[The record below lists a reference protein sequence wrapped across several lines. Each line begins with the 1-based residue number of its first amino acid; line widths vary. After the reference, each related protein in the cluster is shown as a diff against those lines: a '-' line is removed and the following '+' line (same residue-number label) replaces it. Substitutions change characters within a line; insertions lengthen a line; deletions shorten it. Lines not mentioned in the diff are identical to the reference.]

1 MIETS
6 YRLMTLMLF
15 GKSKMYQRHAY
26 QWTIHSAFEGADFW
40 LIAKHNR
47 EMLGKPIREYKKGC
61 FGMLAP
67 LNVFPNYGFYLCQY
81 LYNEGFWQS
90 YSYGSL
96 ELNHL
101 RITEVREVFKPDSY
115 LVSPTGTLIVLS
127 SNLAAA

>member
-1 MIETS
+1 
-6 YRLMTLMLF
+6 
-15 GKSKMYQRHAY
+15 MYQRHAY

-47 EMLGKPIREYKKGC
+47 EVLGKPIREYKNGC

-67 LNVFPNYGFYLCQY
+67 QYFDPTYAFYLCLY
-81 LYNEGFWQS
+81 LYNESFWKS

-101 RITEVREVFKPDSY
+101 RITDVREVFKPDSY
-115 LVSPTGTLIVLS
+115 FVSPTGNLIVLS
-127 SNLAAA
+127 SSSQLATA

>member
-1 MIETS
+1 
-6 YRLMTLMLF
+6 
-15 GKSKMYQRHAY
+15 MYQRHST
-26 QWTIHSAFEGADFW
+26 QWTIYSAFHGADFW

-67 LNVFPNYGFYLCQY
+67 KNIDPNYGFYLCQY
-81 LYNEGFWQS
+81 LYNERFWQS

-101 RITEVREVFKPDSY
+101 RITDVREVFKPDSY
-115 LVSPTGTLIVLS
+115 LLSPTGTLIVLS
-127 SNLAAA
+127 STCQLATA